1 MLISHLNPL
10 LPPLSKSAKL
20 IPMRNQTVTICLA
33 IAVLL
38 GSVNAGKVFAHDG
51 SYEITFDN
59 WVKNT
64 PSIKDLTKD
73 IGETEVSAICNK
85 RTNYNELIIG
95 NGKSRI
101 EFNKHFRYLPKNEY
115 WIKNKKKNGKY
126 SMTIWWWVN
135 TVAIKTDKI
144 KLIWHGEPK
153 LSRWNTKLFD
163 GSEITD
169 QLFLD
174 LVKEEKFTIYVELN
188 PVRYPQKH
196 FGNYNRIYKTT
207 LKLRNPE
214 IIKEC
219 MN

>member
-1 MLISHLNPL
+1 
-10 LPPLSKSAKL
+10 
-20 IPMRNQTVTICLA
+20 MRNLSATVCLT

-38 GSVNAGKVFAHDG
+38 GSLDAGKVFAHDG

-64 PSIKDLTKD
+64 PNIKDL
-73 IGETEVSAICNK
+73 GETEVSATCNK

-95 NGKSRI
+95 NGITRI
-101 EFNKHFRYLPKNEY
+101 EFNKHFRYLPKYEY
-115 WIKNKKKNGKY
+115 WTKNQKKDEKY
-126 SMTIWWWVN
+126 SMTIWWWAN
-135 TVAIKTDKI
+135 TIAVKTDKN
-144 KLIWHGEPK
+144 KLIWHGEPR
-153 LSRWNTKLFD
+153 LNRWNTKLFD

-174 LVKEEKFTIYVELN
+174 IVKEEKFTIYVELN

-196 FGNYNRIYKTT
+196 FGTYNRITKTT